1 MYNQNMIFPIPR
13 KENKDL
19 KYVVVLADGMAD
31 YPIPELGHKT
41 PLACARTP
49 NLDFLASKGIMGM
62 VKTIP
67 DGMPPGSDVANLS
80 VMGYDPARYYTGR
93 SPLEAMA
100 MGVELEPGD
109 VAFRCNLVTL
119 SEEGDFPQK
128 TMVDYSSDEITST
141 ESAQLIAAVKERF
154 DSEDIRFYPGVS
166 YRHLMVWKN
175 GPLDLELTPPHD
187 ISDRVI
193 AEHLP
198 RGEGSEL
205 LLSLMQESNRF
216 LPSHPVNL
224 ARVQRGLR
232 PATSL
237 WFWGHGTK
245 PALPLFADKYGLRG
259 SVIAAVDLTKG
270 IGVCAGLRM
279 VNVPGATGNIH
290 TDFRGKA
297 RAALKELEDGQDFVY
312 IHVEAPDEAGHRGEL
327 ETKIK
332 AIEEIDEKVIGELL
346 SGLERLGRY
355 RLMVLPDHPTP
366 LAVRTHTAEEVPFV
380 IFDSAKQHKS
390 ERSAYDEASARSTG
404 LRVEKGYEL
413 MDWFIRG

>member
-1 MYNQNMIFPIPR
+1 M
-13 KENKDL
+13 
-19 KYVVVLADGMAD
+19 KYVVVLGDGMAD
-31 YPIPELGHKT
+31 YPIPELGNKT
-41 PLACARTP
+41 PLSYARTP
-49 NLDFLASKGIMGM
+49 NLDFLASRGKMGM
-62 VKTIP
+62 VKTVP

-119 SEEGDFPQK
+119 SEEREFAQK
-128 TMVDYSSDEITST
+128 TMVDYSSDEITSA
-141 ESAQLIAAVKERF
+141 ESSQLIAAVKERF
-154 DSEDIRFYPGVS
+154 DSDEIRFYPGVS

-175 GPLDLELTPPHD
+175 GPLDVELTPPHD

-193 AEHLP
+193 AEYLP
-198 RGEGSEL
+198 RGKGSEV
-205 LLSLMQESNRF
+205 LLSLMQESNLF

-224 ARVQRGLR
+224 ARVKRGLR

-245 PALPLFADKYGLRG
+245 PALPLFADKYGLGG

-270 IGVCAGLRM
+270 IGVCAGLKM
-279 VNVPGATGNIH
+279 VNVPGATGNIN

-297 RAALKELEDGQDFVY
+297 RAALKELEEGKDFVY

-346 SGLERLGRY
+346 SGLAKFGEY

-366 LAVRTHTAEEVPFV
+366 LSVRTHTAEEVPFV
-380 IFDSAKQHKS
+380 IFDSRQYYPSKAS
-390 ERSAYDEASARSTG
+390 TYDEASARSTG
-404 LRVEKGYEL
+404 LRFEKGHEL
-413 MDWFIRG
+413 MDYFIKG

>member
-1 MYNQNMIFPIPR
+1 
-13 KENKDL
+13 L
-19 KYVVVLADGMAD
+19 KYVVVLGDGMAD
-31 YPIPELGHKT
+31 YPIPELGNKT
-41 PLACARTP
+41 PLSYARTP
-49 NLDFLASKGIMGM
+49 NLDFLASRGKMGM
-62 VKTIP
+62 VKTVP

-119 SEEGDFPQK
+119 SEEREFAQK
-128 TMVDYSSDEITST
+128 TMVDYSSDEITSA
-141 ESAQLIAAVKERF
+141 ESSQLIAAVKERF
-154 DSEDIRFYPGVS
+154 DSDEIRFYPGVS

-175 GPLDLELTPPHD
+175 GPLDVELTPPHD

-193 AEHLP
+193 AEYLP
-198 RGEGSEL
+198 RGKGSEV
-205 LLSLMQESNRF
+205 LLSLMQESNLF

-224 ARVQRGLR
+224 ARVKRGLR

-245 PALPLFADKYGLRG
+245 PALPLFADKYGLGG

-270 IGVCAGLRM
+270 IGVCAGLKM
-279 VNVPGATGNIH
+279 VNVPGATGNIN

-297 RAALKELEDGQDFVY
+297 RAALKELEEGKDFVY

-346 SGLERLGRY
+346 SGLAKFGEY

-366 LAVRTHTAEEVPFV
+366 LSVRTHTAEEVPFV
-380 IFDSAKQHKS
+380 IFDSRQYYPSKAS
-390 ERSAYDEASARSTG
+390 TYDEASARSTG
-404 LRVEKGYEL
+404 LRFEKGHEL
-413 MDWFIRG
+413 MDYFIKG